1 MELEGTLKIILF
13 TQHAY
18 NCSKLGMEL
27 ENRNPQI
34 NYILHY
40 YVYYTIFYITCIH

>member
-1 MELEGTLKIILF
+1 MELKVLWKLSCF

-34 NYILHY
+34 NYILYY